1 MTDLVDRIKTFAV
14 GTSDELREGVGKRL
28 GLGLYYAEVAALGI
42 FIGEALTGNF
52 NGYLAPFAAD
62 GITRMTVARN
72 LLSLNHPFDSSK
84 FEVPG
89 IVGIIRDS
97 SYE

>member
-1 MTDLVDRIKTFAV
+1 MTDLVKRIKNFAV

-28 GLGLYYAEVAALGI
+28 GLGLYYAEVAALGL
-42 FIGEALTGNF
+42 FIGEAITGSF
-52 NGYLAPFAAD
+52 NEYAAPFAAD
-62 GITRMTVARN
+62 GMIRLSAAAQ
-72 LLSLNHPFDSSK
+72 LLYHNHPLDSSK

-89 IVGIIRDS
+89 IVGIIRDP